1 MINPMVSKNRLIRLH
16 EVMAG
21 HVDRGAAPGLVSV
34 VSRRGE
40 AHVDVIGVT
49 AIDGG
54 GAVGADTIFRISSMT
69 KPITAVATMILLEEC
84 ALRLDEPVDQLL
96 PELADRRVVRTI
108 DAPVDDTVPAHRP
121 ITVRD
126 LLTFRMGFGGYFGP
140 CPVNDAAA
148 PLQLS
153 VGPPQPSLPPE
164 PDEWMRRFSTL
175 PLMCQPG
182 ERWLYHTGA
191 DVLGVLIARASGQPF
206 GSFLRERVF
215 EPLGMKD
222 TAFSVPATNI
232 GRLATSYLTNP
243 ETGALELYDEPSG
256 QWSTPPAFPSGGAGL
271 VSTANDFLAF
281 ADMLLRGGA
290 PILSRPSVET
300 MTTDQLTPEQK
311 QVSGFF
317 PGDFD
322 ARGWG
327 FGVGIVTRRESPAAP
342 VGQYGWDGGLGTIWR
357 NDPSEQMVTILL
369 TTRRGP
375 PLARLTS
382 LSTSSPERTQRSMTD
397 DAARGPYGQKLWR
410 RRLVDIT
417 AGP

>member
-1 MINPMVSKNRLIRLH
+1 MSLYVEK
-16 EVMAG
+16 
-21 HVDRGAAPGLVSV
+21 GAAPGLVSV
-34 VSRRGE
+34 VARRGE
-40 AHVDVIGVT
+40 SHIDSIGT
-49 AIDGG
+49 AALGG
-54 GAVGADTIFRISSMT
+54 GPAMAADTIFRISSMT
-69 KPITAVATMILLEEC
+69 KPVTAVATLILLEEC
-84 ALRLDEPVDQLL
+84 VLRLDEPVERFL
-96 PELADRRVVRTI
+96 PELAGRRVVRRI
-108 DAPVDDTVPAHRP
+108 DGPVDDTVPAVRS

-206 GSFLRERVF
+206 ETFLRERIF

-222 TAFSVPATNI
+222 TGFCVPAADLERFT
-232 GRLATSYLTNP
+232 TSYTTNP
-243 ETGALELYDEPSG
+243 ETGALQLYDEQSG
-256 QWSTPPAFPSGGAGL
+256 QWSEPPAFPSGGAGL
-271 VSTANDFLAF
+271 VSTATDFLAF
-281 ADMLLRGGA
+281 AEMLLRRGA

-300 MTTDQLTPEQK
+300 MITDQLTDEQK
-311 QVSGFF
+311 ALSGFF

-327 FGVGIVTRRESPAAP
+327 FCVGLVTRREHPSAP
-342 VGQYGWDGGLGTIWR
+342 VGQYGWDGGMGTIWR
-357 NDPSEQMVTILL
+357 NDPAEQMAIILL
-369 TTRRGP
+369 TNAAWTSPRP
-375 PLARLTS
+375 PNIALDF
-382 LSTSSPERTQRSMTD
+382 RSGAYASIED
-397 DAARGPYGQKLWR
+397 
-410 RRLVDIT
+410 
-417 AGP
+417 

>member
-1 MINPMVSKNRLIRLH
+1 MITSSGLSNDRVARLH
-16 EVMAG
+16 EVMDR
-21 HVDRGAAPGLVSV
+21 HVARGAAPGLVSV
-34 VSRRGE
+34 ISRRGE
-40 AHVDVIGVT
+40 AHVDVIG
-49 AIDGG
+49 ARALDGD
-54 GAVGADTIFRISSMT
+54 AMRRDTIFRISSMT

-84 ALRLDEPVDQLL
+84 VLRLDEPVDGLL
-96 PELADRRVVRTI
+96 PELADRQVVRRI
-108 DAPVDDTVPAHRP
+108 DGAVDDTVPAHRP

-191 DVLGVLIARASGQPF
+191 DVLGVLIARAAGQPF
-206 GSFLRERVF
+206 EMFLRERIF
-215 EPLGMKD
+215 EPLGMQD
-222 TAFSVPATNI
+222 TAFSVPPADI
-232 GRLATSYLTNP
+232 DRFATSYATDP
-243 ETGALELYDEPSG
+243 ETGALGLFDEPTG
-256 QWSTPPAFPSGGAGL
+256 QWSELPAFPSGGAGL
-271 VSTANDFLAF
+271 VSTADDFVAF
-281 ADMLLRGGA
+281 AQMLLSGGA

-311 QVSGFF
+311 AVSGFF

-327 FGVGIVTRRESPAAP
+327 FGVAMATRREDPAAP

-357 NDPSEQMVTILL
+357 NDPSERMIAVLMTNAAWTSPRPPDIALDFL
-369 TTRRGP
+369 TG
-375 PLARLTS
+375 AY
-382 LSTSSPERTQRSMTD
+382 
-397 DAARGPYGQKLWR
+397 AAIN
-410 RRLVDIT
+410 D
-417 AGP
+417 

>member
-1 MINPMVSKNRLIRLH
+1 MTLSKGRVTRLH
-16 EVMAG
+16 DIMAG
-21 HVDRGAAPGLVSV
+21 HVDAGDAPGLVSV

-40 AHVDVIGVT
+40 AYVDVIGRT
-49 AIDGG
+49 AVDGG
-54 GAVGADTIFRISSMT
+54 GPMRRDTIFRISSMT
-69 KPITAVATMILLEEC
+69 KPVTAVATLILLEEC
-84 ALRLDEPVDQLL
+84 VVRLDEPVDRLL
-96 PELADRRVVRTI
+96 PELADRMVVRHI
-108 DAPVDDTVPAHRP
+108 DGPVEDTVPADRP

-153 VGPPQPSLPPE
+153 VGPPQPALPPE

-191 DVLGVLIARASGQPF
+191 DVLGVLIARAAGQPF
-206 GSFLRERVF
+206 EVFLRERVF
-215 EPLGMKD
+215 EPLEMKD
-222 TAFSVPATNI
+222 TAFSVPATEVD
-232 GRLATSYLTNP
+232 RLATSYTTVP
-243 ETGALELYDEPSG
+243 DTRSLELYDPPAG

-271 VSTANDFLAF
+271 VSTADDYLAF

-300 MTTDQLTPEQK
+300 MTSDHLTPAQK
-311 QVSGFF
+311 AVGGFF
-317 PGDFD
+317 PDDFD

-327 FGVGIVTRRESPAAP
+327 FGVGVVTRREHPFAP

-357 NDPSEQMVTILL
+357 NDPSEQLVTILL
-369 TTRRGP
+369 TNAAWTSPRP
-375 PLARLTS
+375 PDIALDFLTGAYAAI
-382 LSTSSPERTQRSMTD
+382 D
-397 DAARGPYGQKLWR
+397 D
-410 RRLVDIT
+410 
-417 AGP
+417 